1 MALKELGRN
10 VNLKS
15 DLRQREYL
23 DRIGQKEQKN
33 TIKDLIKP
41 LLVSKLSIP
50 KKSTQPKQN
59 LRVNRV
65 KLDPIQID
73 HSISPPR

>member
-33 TIKDLIKP
+33 TIKDLNKP
-41 LLVSKLSIP
+41 LPVFKLSIP

>member
-41 LLVSKLSIP
+41 LPVSKLSIP